1 MLNKLEDKMM
11 TAIDNV
17 SFIRHDGQLHD
28 DYNGYAKATA
38 KVAEEYASQQTA
50 EKDREINHLKDSYQ
64 TLDNYFDETKQR
76 LQKELSDFK
85 ALVKQISSKKH
96 RIQKIRRSWLTSE
109 TQNEVIILERELTD
123 LETQVDKYLQE

>member
-1 MLNKLEDKMM
+1 MKTADILALLDDVGIGIDHPDGAEDYCAYWPKEPGKGGIVIQ
-11 TAIDNV
+11 AKPDELIKAV
-17 SFIRHDGQLHD
+17 IQSFQAVYLAHSKR
-28 DYNGYAKATA
+28 
-38 KVAEEYASQQTA
+38 S
-50 EKDREINHLKDSYQ
+50 
-64 TLDNYFDETKQR
+64 
-76 LQKELSDFK
+76 KELSDFK